1 MSQRLEG
8 PARKTECVGWQHA
21 SRLPLWVCVC
31 ERGGDGVGDGK
42 RGNSCCGVYHKSS
55 VCTGDKGN
63 VIFYTLN
70 RRHCALNAESM
81 TLRDVNLRAH
91 TENRI
96 YCNQCFTSALSLV
109 LTIKCC
115 LHFKGFIWYKQIS
128 YTLPHDPL
136 CCSSFCLF
144 KAPSSKHGVFWLVT
158 VTVLLR
164 GGKCNNIFSLLFS
177 EFCVRVG
184 FL

>member
-1 MSQRLEG
+1 M
-8 PARKTECVGWQHA
+8 
-21 SRLPLWVCVC
+21 C

-91 TENRI
+91 T
-96 YCNQCFTSALSLV
+96 QKTGFTVTSASPLLSHWFSPLSAV
-109 LTIKCC
+109 CISKDSSDINRFPTHYHTI
-115 LHFKGFIWYKQIS
+115 
-128 YTLPHDPL
+128 
-136 CCSSFCLF
+136 LF
-144 KAPSSKHGVFWLVT
+144 AALASV
-158 VTVLLR
+158 
-164 GGKCNNIFSLLFS
+164 
-177 EFCVRVG
+177 
-184 FL
+184 